1 MIKLQNLSFAYEN
14 TNETVGQLR
23 NIDLHVEKGEL
34 IILSGKSGCGKTTLL
49 KIIMGDLSA
58 KQRLPASSMGFV
70 PPFTLGS
77 WRAATL
83 LMAKMR

>member
-34 IILSGKSGCGKTTLL
+34 IILSGKSGCGKT
-49 KIIMGDLSA
+49 
-58 KQRLPASSMGFV
+58 RLPAQTS
-70 PPFTLGS
+70 L
-77 WRAATL
+77 
-83 LMAKMR
+83 